1 MQLKHIGLNKIEG
14 SLVVMDD
21 VDNASY
27 EEMVEIDINGD
38 KRIGRVVQI
47 DGRKVVV
54 QVFEGTRG
62 ISLENTVTT
71 LTGHPMEMPLAP
83 EILGR
88 VFDGLGRPIDGLGEI
103 YPVVKRNVN
112 GQPMNRFQEFI
123 LPTI

>member
-88 VFDGLGRPIDGLGEI
+88 VFDGLGRP
-103 YPVVKRNVN
+103 
-112 GQPMNRFQEFI
+112 
-123 LPTI
+123 